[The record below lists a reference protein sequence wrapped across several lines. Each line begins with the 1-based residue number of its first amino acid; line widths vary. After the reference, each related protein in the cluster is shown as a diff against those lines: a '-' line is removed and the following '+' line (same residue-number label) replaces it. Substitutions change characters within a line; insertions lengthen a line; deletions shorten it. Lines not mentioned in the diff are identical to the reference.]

1 MLEQYQKYDLKEN
14 VVTTVLGSIASC
26 VTAYA
31 LTRKLSTPDGK
42 INGLAALGIFVG
54 SYAAGAA
61 VDALSK
67 RCIDRIR
74 ATKED

>member
-14 VVTTVLGSIASC
+14 VISTVLGSVASC

-31 LTRKLSTPDGK
+31 LTRKFSTPDGK
-42 INGLAALGIFVG
+42 INGLAALAIFVG

-61 VDALSK
+61 VDAITM
-67 RCIDRIR
+67 RCIDRIQ